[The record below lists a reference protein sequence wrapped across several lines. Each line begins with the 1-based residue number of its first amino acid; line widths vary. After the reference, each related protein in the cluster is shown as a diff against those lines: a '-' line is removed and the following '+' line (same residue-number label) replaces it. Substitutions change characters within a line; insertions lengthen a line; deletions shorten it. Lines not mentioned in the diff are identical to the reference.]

1 MAIKG
6 LADLLKKFKS
16 NEIDE
21 VKFEEEFG
29 KNLAT
34 EFIPKSKY
42 NELSEAKK
50 VAEKNL
56 ESANV
61 TLEELKKNAGL
72 SDEYKKQI
80 EELKSSNSK
89 AQEEYQAQ
97 LKKLRIDSAIDSAL
111 SNAKARN
118 VKATKALLDPS
129 KILVSDSGEV
139 TGIKEQLDSIVKDN
153 PFLFETQTED
163 NNPRFGNGKNRGG
176 NDGAKPTLEAL
187 MMQAAG
193 LSSSSE
199 K

>member
-6 LADLLKKFKS
+6 LADLLKKFKG

-21 VKFEEEFG
+21 TKFEEEFG
-29 KNLAT
+29 KTLAT
-34 EFIPKSKY
+34 DFIPKSKY

-56 ESANV
+56 ENANV

-89 AQEEYQAQ
+89 AQEEYKAQ

-111 SNAKARN
+111 TSAKARN
-118 VKATKALLDPS
+118 IKATKALLDSS
-129 KILVSDSGEV
+129 KILVSDTGEV
-139 TGIKEQLDSIVKDN
+139 SGIKEQLDSIVKDN
-153 PFLFETQTED
+153 PFLFESQTED
-163 NNPRFGNGKNRGG
+163 TTPKFGNAKNRNG
-176 NDGAKPTLEAL
+176 NEGSKPTLEAL

-193 LSSSSE
+193 LSSE
-199 K
+199 KK

>member
-56 ESANV
+56 ENANV

-89 AQEEYQAQ
+89 AQEEYKAQ
-97 LKKLRIDSAIDSAL
+97 LKQLRIDSAIDSAL
-111 SNAKARN
+111 TSAKARN
-118 VKATKALLDPS
+118 IKATKALLDSS
-129 KILVSDSGEV
+129 KILVSDTGEV
-139 TGIKEQLDSIVKDN
+139 SGIKEQLDSIVKDN
-153 PFLFETQTED
+153 PFLFESQTED
-163 NNPRFGNGKNRGG
+163 ITPKFGNAKNRNG
-176 NDGAKPTLEAL
+176 NEGSKPTLEAL

-193 LSSSSE
+193 LSSE
-199 K
+199 KK

>member
-6 LADLLKKFKS
+6 LADLLKKFKG

-21 VKFEEEFG
+21 TKFEEEFG
-29 KNLAT
+29 KTLAT
-34 EFIPKSKY
+34 DFIPKSKY

-56 ESANV
+56 ENANV

-89 AQEEYQAQ
+89 AQEEYKAQ
-97 LKKLRIDSAIDSAL
+97 LKQLRIDSAIDSAL
-111 SNAKARN
+111 SSAKARN
-118 VKATKALLDPS
+118 IKATKALLDSS
-129 KILVSDSGEV
+129 KILVSDTGEV
-139 TGIKEQLDSIVKDN
+139 SGIKEQLDSIVKDN
-153 PFLFETQTED
+153 PFLFESQTED
-163 NNPRFGNGKNRGG
+163 TTPKFGNAKNRNG
-176 NDGAKPTLEAL
+176 NEGARPTLEAL

-193 LSSSSE
+193 LSSE
-199 K
+199 KK

>member
-153 PFLFETQTED
+153 PFLFESKTEEK
-163 NNPRFGNGKNRGG
+163 PRFGNGKSRT
-176 NDGAKPTLEAL
+176 NDDGSKPTLEAL

-193 LSSSSE
+193 LSSSE

>member
-6 LADLLKKFKS
+6 LADLLKKFKG

-21 VKFEEEFG
+21 TKFEEEFG
-29 KNLAT
+29 KTLAT
-34 EFIPKSKY
+34 DFIPKSKY

-56 ESANV
+56 ENANV

-89 AQEEYQAQ
+89 AQEEYKAQ
-97 LKKLRIDSAIDSAL
+97 LKQLRIDSAIDSAL
-111 SNAKARN
+111 SSAKARN
-118 VKATKALLDPS
+118 IKATKALLDSS
-129 KILVSDSGEV
+129 KIFVSDTGEV
-139 TGIKEQLDSIVKDN
+139 SGIKEQLDSIVKDN
-153 PFLFETQTED
+153 PFLFESQTED
-163 NNPRFGNGKNRGG
+163 TTPKFGNAKNRNG
-176 NDGAKPTLEAL
+176 NEGARPTLEAL

-193 LSSSSE
+193 LSSE
-199 K
+199 KK

>member
-21 VKFEEEFG
+21 TKFEEEFG
-29 KNLAT
+29 KTLAT
-34 EFIPKSKY
+34 DFIPKSKY

-56 ESANV
+56 ENANV

-89 AQEEYQAQ
+89 AQEEYKAQ
-97 LKKLRIDSAIDSAL
+97 LKQLRIDSAIDSAL
-111 SNAKARN
+111 SSAKARN
-118 VKATKALLDPS
+118 IKATKALLDSS
-129 KILVSDSGEV
+129 KILVSDTGEV
-139 TGIKEQLDSIVKDN
+139 SGIKEQLDSIVKDN
-153 PFLFETQTED
+153 PFLFESQTED
-163 NNPRFGNGKNRGG
+163 TTPKFGNAKNRNG
-176 NDGAKPTLEAL
+176 NEGARPTLEAL

-193 LSSSSE
+193 LSSE
-199 K
+199 KK

>member
-21 VKFEEEFG
+21 AKFEEEFG

-56 ESANV
+56 ENANV

-89 AQEEYQAQ
+89 AQEEYKAQ
-97 LKKLRIDSAIDSAL
+97 LKQLRIDSAIDSAL
-111 SNAKARN
+111 TSAKARN
-118 VKATKALLDPS
+118 IKATKALLDSS
-129 KILVSDSGEV
+129 KILVSDTGEV
-139 TGIKEQLDSIVKDN
+139 SGIKEQLDSIVKDN
-153 PFLFETQTED
+153 PFLFESQTED
-163 NNPRFGNGKNRGG
+163 ITPKFGNAKNRNG
-176 NDGAKPTLEAL
+176 NEGSKPTLEAL

-193 LSSSSE
+193 LSSE
-199 K
+199 KK

>member
-6 LADLLKKFKS
+6 LADLLKKFKG

-21 VKFEEEFG
+21 TKFEEEFG
-29 KNLAT
+29 KTLAT
-34 EFIPKSKY
+34 DFIPKSKY
-42 NELSEAKK
+42 NELSETKK

-56 ESANV
+56 ENANV

-89 AQEEYQAQ
+89 AQEEYKAQ

-111 SNAKARN
+111 TSAKARN
-118 VKATKALLDPS
+118 IKATKALLDSS
-129 KILVSDSGEV
+129 KILVSDTGEV
-139 TGIKEQLDSIVKDN
+139 SGIKEQLDSIVKDN
-153 PFLFETQTED
+153 PFLFESQTED
-163 NNPRFGNGKNRGG
+163 TTPKFGNAKNRNG
-176 NDGAKPTLEAL
+176 NEGSKPTLEAL

-193 LSSSSE
+193 LSSE
-199 K
+199 KK